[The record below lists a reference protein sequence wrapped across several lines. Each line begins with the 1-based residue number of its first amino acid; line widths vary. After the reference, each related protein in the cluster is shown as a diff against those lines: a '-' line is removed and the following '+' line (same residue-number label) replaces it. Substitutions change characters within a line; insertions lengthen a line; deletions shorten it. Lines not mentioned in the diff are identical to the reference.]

1 MTLQSRSLKRH
12 CVTVKLD
19 AEIDIGNI
27 DDKVRDALEQEDEA
41 EDLPEIE
48 DVEAETGNHK
58 NIINIL

>member
-27 DDKVRDALEQEDEA
+27 DDKVRDALEQVDEA
-41 EDLPEIE
+41 EVEI
-48 DVEAETGNHK
+48 DIG
-58 NIINIL
+58 IIDDKVRDALEQ